1 MKLSTIAKHLC
12 GKLIGADADY
22 KNISIDTR
30 SLQPGDLFFAIKG
43 DARDGHDFI
52 LEAEKAGAAA
62 VVVNHDVDT
71 ILPKIIVTDS
81 RKALFDLTKY
91 YRESN
96 NIPFVAIT
104 GSCGKTTTRALL
116 ENILKQTGPVLA
128 SQKSFNNDLGV
139 PLTMGRL
146 KPEDQFAVFEIGANH
161 VGEISGLTKLVRPN
175 VAVITMV
182 APVHLEGFGSIDN
195 IAKAKAEI
203 FDGLTENDI
212 AVINQDDDFSDYFK
226 DLNKNNKIITFGV
239 NNKSDVMAS
248 NIICNEQSQI
258 KFLLEI
264 TNVRCEINLPLIGLH
279 NITNALAAAACALAL
294 NIPIQKIKAG
304 LESAAPVEHR
314 LIEQKGFSGSTII
327 DDSYNANPT
336 SVRAAIRILAKR
348 PGESILV
355 LGDMVELGKDADEI
369 HAELGKFA
377 LENQV
382 NQLFCYGKHSQFAAK
397 GFGKNAQHFDDKKR
411 LIESLKLV
419 ISSATTVLIKGSKRM
434 KMWEITRVLTQK

>member
-1 MKLSTIAKHLC
+1 MKLSTIAKHLH
-12 GKLIGADADY
+12 GKLIGHDVDY

-30 SLQPGDLFFAIKG
+30 TLQPGDLFFAIKG

-52 LEAEKAGAAA
+52 FEAEKAGAAA
-62 VVVNHDVDT
+62 IVVNHDVQT

-81 RKALFDLTKY
+81 RKALFDLTKF
-91 YRESN
+91 YRESSA
-96 NIPFVAIT
+96 IPFVAIT

-116 ENILKQTGPVLA
+116 ENILKQRGPVLA

-161 VGEISGLTKLVRPN
+161 VGEIAGLTKLVRPN

-182 APVHLEGFGSIDN
+182 APVHVEGFGCLEN

-203 FDGLTENDI
+203 FDGLTENGI
-212 AVINQDDDFSDYFK
+212 AVINQDDGFADYFK
-226 DLNKNNKIITFGV
+226 NLNKNNRIITFGV
-239 NNKSDVMAS
+239 NHKSDVMAK
-248 NIICNEQSQI
+248 NIICNAQSKIQFELVI
-258 KFLLEI
+258 PGES
-264 TNVRCEINLPLIGLH
+264 TEINLPLIGAH
-279 NITNALAAAACALAL
+279 NITNALAAAACAAAL
-294 NIPIQKIKAG
+294 GIPIVKIKAG
-304 LESAAPVEHR
+304 LETAVPVEHR
-314 LIEQKGFSGSTII
+314 LIEQKGFAGATII

-336 SVRAAIRILAKR
+336 SVRAAIQILTKR

-355 LGDMVELGKDADEI
+355 LGDMLELGKEADEI
-369 HAELGKFA
+369 HAALGKFA

-397 GFGKNAQHFDDKKR
+397 AFGKNAQCFDDQKK
-411 LIESLKLV
+411 LIESLKPV
-419 ISSATTVLIKGSKRM
+419 ISNTTTVLIKGSNSM
-434 KMWEITRVLTQK
+434 KMGSIVLALLN